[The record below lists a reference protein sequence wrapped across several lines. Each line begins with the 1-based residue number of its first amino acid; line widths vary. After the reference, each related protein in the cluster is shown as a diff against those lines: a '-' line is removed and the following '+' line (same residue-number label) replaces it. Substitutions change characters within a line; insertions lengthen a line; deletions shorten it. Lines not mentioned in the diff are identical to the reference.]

1 MGRLVVQR
9 LIATVPVLFLVTAGV
24 FTLIHLTP
32 GDPIDAM
39 MAESVDATVKATL
52 RAELGLDRPIY
63 VQYGAWMARVLQG
76 DLGRSIRNR
85 EPVIENVGRRIR
97 PSLEL
102 AALAMAISVL
112 VAFPIGIVSA
122 ARRHSP
128 IDGVGTTFALFG
140 ICMPN
145 FLIALV
151 LIFVFGV
158 TLRWLPISGYTDPL
172 EEPLDGL
179 RSLALPA
186 ITLGLALAAV
196 ITRTLRSSMLEAL
209 AEDYVRTARAKGLSE
224 WRIIRGHVLKN
235 ALIPVVT
242 VLGLQLGTLIGGA
255 VITEYV
261 FALPGVGRLVVD
273 AVFARDYPLVQ
284 GVVLLIAVGFIVSNL
299 LVDLLYGWIDPRIR
313 YR

>member
-1 MGRLVVQR
+1 MGLLVVQR

-24 FTLIHLTP
+24 FALIHLTP
-32 GDPIDAM
+32 GDPIDTM

-52 RAELGLDRPIY
+52 RAELGLDRPLYI
-63 VQYGAWMARVLQG
+63 QYGAWMARVLQG

-112 VAFPIGIVSA
+112 VAFPIGIASA
-122 ARRHSP
+122 ARRHSAV
-128 IDGVGTTFALFG
+128 DGVGTTFSLFG

-145 FLIALV
+145 FLLALV

-186 ITLGLALAAV
+186 VTLGLALAAV

-284 GVVLLIAVGFIVSNL
+284 GVVLLIAVGFILSNL
-299 LVDLLYGWIDPRIR
+299 FVDLLYGWIDPRIR

>member
-1 MGRLVVQR
+1 MGLLVVQR

-24 FTLIHLTP
+24 FALIHLTP
-32 GDPIDAM
+32 GDPIDTM

-52 RAELGLDRPIY
+52 RAELGLDRPLY

-102 AALAMAISVL
+102 AGFAMAISVL
-112 VAFPIGIVSA
+112 VAFPIGIASA
-122 ARRHSP
+122 ARCHSAV
-128 IDGVGTTFALFG
+128 DGVGTTFSLFG

-145 FLIALV
+145 FLLALV

-158 TLRWLPISGYTDPL
+158 TLRWLPISGYTDPF

-284 GVVLLIAVGFIVSNL
+284 GVVLLIAVGFILSNL
-299 LVDLLYGWIDPRIR
+299 FVDLLYGWIDPRIR